1 MKPKSFM
8 LIAGEASGDMLAAEL
23 VRALRREMAD
33 AEAIPTAD
41 YQPLHTNLEPRF
53 FGAGGPQ
60 MAAAGV
66 NLAFDMTAHSV
77 IGLSEA
83 LKNYLKFRRLFRQL
97 FQLALERQPD
107 AIICVDF
114 SGFNRRF
121 AHAIRQYT
129 RARADW
135 FHDWN
140 PKTIQYVSPQVWASR
155 EGRAYQMARDYD
167 LVLSIFPFEKAWY
180 AKRVPRLRVEFV
192 GHPIVDRYGEGR
204 GAGGEGRG
212 DQKPPLLLLLPGSRP
227 GELSRHLPVM
237 IGALGLIRAKV
248 PSLRARMVLPSEGLV
263 QQAKAFSLPASL
275 EVRAGGLPD
284 SLAEADAAIASTG
297 TVTTECAYFGVPT
310 VALYRTSWSTWQIAR
325 HIVKVKYA
333 AMPNLLANEEVFP
346 EFIQDAAT
354 PENLARAALELLR
367 DDKRRTKIKAKL
379 AEILA
384 SLGGPGATRRAA
396 KAITR
401 LLSGTANGASTGAD
415 RNLMTQ
421 GR

>member
-1 MKPKSFM
+1 M

-23 VRALRREMAD
+23 VRALRREMAHT
-33 AEAIPTAD
+33 ETVPTTD
-41 YQPLHTNLEPRF
+41 YQPLHTSLEPRF

-66 NLAFDMTAHSV
+66 DQAFDMTAHSV

-83 LKNYLKFRRLFRQL
+83 LKHYLKFRRLFRQL

-129 RARADW
+129 RTRADW

-140 PKTIQYVSPQVWASR
+140 PKIIQYVSPQVWASR

-192 GHPIVDRYGEGR
+192 GHPIVDRYGQGR
-204 GAGGEGRG
+204 GPRGEGRG
-212 DQKPPLLLLLPGSRP
+212 DQGTPMVLLLPGSRP
-227 GELSRHLPVM
+227 DELRRHLPVM
-237 IGALGLIRAKV
+237 IGALSLIRAKV
-248 PSLRARMVLPSEGLV
+248 PSLRARMVLPSESLV
-263 QQAKAFSLPASL
+263 QQAKAFSLPANL
-275 EVRAGGLPD
+275 EVQAGDLPD
-284 SLAEADAAIASTG
+284 SLAEADAAVASTG

-310 VALYRTSWSTWQIAR
+310 VALYKTSWSTWQIAR
-325 HIVKVKYA
+325 HIVKVKYG
-333 AMPNLLANEEVFP
+333 AMPNLLANEEIFP

-354 PENLARAALELLR
+354 PENLARAAVELLR
-367 DDKRRTKIKAKL
+367 DEKRRAKVKARL
-379 AEILA
+379 AEIVA

-396 KAITR
+396 QAITR
-401 LLSGTANGASTGAD
+401 LVNGAANGASTGVG
-415 RNLMTQ
+415 RNLMTP